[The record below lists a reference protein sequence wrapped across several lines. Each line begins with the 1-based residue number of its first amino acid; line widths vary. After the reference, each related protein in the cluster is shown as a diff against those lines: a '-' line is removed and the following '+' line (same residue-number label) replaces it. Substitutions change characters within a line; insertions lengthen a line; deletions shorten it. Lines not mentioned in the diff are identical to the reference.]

1 MSENMIT
8 LISDDGQETQAELI
22 LTFEYEGKNIA
33 LIGDGDDVYPFFY
46 DDDGNMNA
54 VEDPELLEVCA
65 EVLNAFEEE
74 AEENE

>member
-8 LISDDGQETQAELI
+8 LINDDGQEYEAELV

-33 LIGDGDDVYPFFY
+33 LIADGDDVYPFLF
-46 DDDGNMNA
+46 DDDGNLDA

-65 EVLNAFEEE
+65 EILNAYQEE
-74 AEENE
+74 AEEE